1 MSHEHEHE
9 PDYALALPALAS
21 LAAASSAAEDA
32 SSPPPSSS
40 FAPGGAAPLPSLR
53 YRMLGQL
60 GGQSQQAFASMSA
73 LTAAAASDPSPSS
86 SGSPHQ
92 PPWLAHSTTA
102 SASSNL
108 PTMATRDSS
117 EEATGGGASAK
128 RRNSSLVPVTDDGG
142 ESHKAKKPKIPRA
155 CDVCRRKKIRCN
167 PLPDHEE
174 KLCTYCQKHK
184 LDCTWFLPISET
196 RFKKQREKEEAVK
209 ASASAAAAAVALPTA
224 ATSATLA
231 RQQGRVDDTPPVP
244 SPTLSANANAVAGP
258 SGVPSGGGGGGHNVP
273 KQQIF
278 PIDAYNRSASSPD
291 SQQPSGP
298 RKEPRIVGYTSI
310 SHLMHSTSTFP
321 TERMIPV
328 DFKYSQKLSVNEIGD
343 GFIRVISAGDGDP
356 TQGGEPVAIQGI
368 EHSDAE
374 KLINYFFTTHSNH
387 FPILAKADFL
397 GSERPIPLLF
407 NTICA
412 VSALSHHVAPSIL
425 RTIKATIRSHLRDE
439 DMLDNSTIPNIQA
452 LLIYSFSMELEKGTA
467 ASKTWNVLGLA
478 IRMAQ
483 DLGLH
488 RKLGSERKEQSEA
501 DHTELRRRVWG
512 GCLIADRW
520 IAAIYGQPMMID
532 LADCDTMLPSVFD
545 IRPNLEFDSERRPYL
560 FNSALISLSILLG
573 RILKAVYSP
582 TGIMLLTEKEAKS
595 LVDDLAAW
603 VRGLP
608 EELRFQGPDKSTPE
622 QGFLHL
628 LYVPVRFLVTRPF
641 MRISFQLPERFASL
655 SVGTQQWSVVETE
668 ARLAIEWV
676 DKNESCLEGWF
687 VGTYAFFICSLIQ
700 YHSHIRRRDS
710 VSLGTL
716 RLARD
721 CLKRLVVPDGEC
733 YVRAKIA
740 EIIHLLYH
748 TACSVARWAPEA
760 AEGMSPAS
768 SGTTAVTTLNPTVG
782 VRQREQDWH
791 LRYKKDGGYFV
802 TDRRI
807 NDPSGLIRSSASPG
821 SPTGPSPRT
830 AGSPYASSLRSTH
843 IAGENDKADEAAS
856 TSAVPTA
863 STSTSAAAAG
873 TLPTLQPSF
882 IGADAHDAVD
892 APHSASTSAAPA
904 PNPPPDLSFAF
915 PDSNFDNLSFNP
927 TLNFGIGLDGAST
940 PISGAS
946 STLGYGSSSRA
957 NAVGGSSASD
967 ALGGLGGSSFLGGT
981 GDAASFDPF
990 GFATDGTPSMLPESL
1005 FDWAQWQNFADSLG
1019 LPQDG
1024 KTPSVGTDSSTRP

>member
-1 MSHEHEHE
+1 MSGSDGQDS
-9 PDYALALPALAS
+9 PPLAFPALAS
-21 LAAASSAAEDA
+21 LAAASSSADGSSASAA
-32 SSPPPSSS
+32 S
-40 FAPGGAAPLPSLR
+40 APVPAPLPSLR
-53 YRMLGQL
+53 FRMLGQL

-73 LTAAAASDPSPSS
+73 IAAAAAAQGDHPHLAAPGSAPSAPGQ
-86 SGSPHQ
+86 GS
-92 PPWLAHSTTA
+92 LAVIAPAETQGYG
-102 SASSNL
+102 
-108 PTMATRDSS
+108 RDS
-117 EEATGGGASAK
+117 
-128 RRNSSLVPVTDDGG
+128 PDDGAGTGKAKKRKNSGMLPPDDVG
-142 ESHKAKKPKIPRA
+142 EAARAKKPKIPRA

-167 PLPDHEE
+167 PIPDQEPM
-174 KLCTYCQKHK
+174 LCTYCQKHR

-196 RFKKQREKEEAVK
+196 RFKKQREKEEAEK

-231 RQQGRVDDTPPVP
+231 RQARGAEASPPGP
-244 SPTLSANANAVAGP
+244 SPTLSTATAPAGP
-258 SGVPSGGGGGGHNVP
+258 SGSGGGHNVP

-278 PIDAYNRSASSPD
+278 PIDANRTASSPE
-291 SQQPSGP
+291 STQWSGP

-328 DFKYSQKLSVNEIGD
+328 DFKYSQKLSVNELGD

-356 TQGGEPVAIQGI
+356 TTGGEPVAIQGI

-374 KLINYFFTTHSNH
+374 KLLNYFFTTHSNH
-387 FPILAKADFL
+387 FPIVAKADFL
-397 GSERPIPLLF
+397 GSERPTPLLF
-407 NTICA
+407 NAICA

-452 LLIYSFSMELEKGTA
+452 LLIYAFSMELEKGTA
-467 ASKTWNVLGLA
+467 ASKTWNILGLA
-478 IRMAQ
+478 VRMAQ

-520 IAAIYGQPMMID
+520 ISAIYGQPMMID

-582 TGIMLLTEKEAKS
+582 TGIMLLSEKDAKS
-595 LVDDLAAW
+595 LVNDLAAW
-603 VRGLP
+603 VSGLP

-628 LYVPVRFLVTRPF
+628 LYIPVRFLITRPF
-641 MRISFQLPERFASL
+641 MRISFQLPERFAAL
-655 SVGTQQWSVVETE
+655 SVGTQQWSVVEAE
-668 ARLAIEWV
+668 SRLAIEWV

-791 LRYKKDGGYFV
+791 LRYKKEGGFFV
-802 TDRRI
+802 TDRRV

-821 SPTGPSPRT
+821 SPNAPSPRA

-843 IAGENDKADEAAS
+843 VAGESDAGGEKADG
-856 TSAVPTA
+856 TIPTP
-863 STSTSAAAAG
+863 TSAASAGPANAAAAVG
-873 TLPTLQPSF
+873 TPLALPTLQPAFSGVEANAASA
-882 IGADAHDAVD
+882 GAQA
-892 APHSASTSAAPA
+892 TAAPA

-915 PDSNFDNLSFNP
+915 PDSSFDNLSFNP
-927 TLNFGIGLDGAST
+927 TLNFGLGLDGSST
-940 PISGAS
+940 PVSGAS
-946 STLGYGSSSRA
+946 SSLGGYGL
-957 NAVGGSSASD
+957 GGIGG
-967 ALGGLGGSSFLGGT
+967 ALGGGGGAAGTSSFLGGT
-981 GDAASFDPF
+981 GDAAAFDPF
-990 GFATDGTPSMLPESL
+990 GFATDGTPSMLPDSL

-1019 LPQDG
+1019 LPPDG
-1024 KTPSVGTDSSTRP
+1024 KTPSVGNADTPQV

>member
-1 MSHEHEHE
+1 MSHDAGQHES
-9 PDYALALPALAS
+9 DSALAFPALTS
-21 LAAASSAAEDA
+21 LVAASSAAEDA
-32 SSPPPSSS
+32 SSPPSS
-40 FAPGGAAPLPSLR
+40 FQPGAPAPLPSLR

-60 GGQSQQAFASMSA
+60 GGQGQQAFASMSA
-73 LTAAAASDPSPSS
+73 IAAAAAATDPSPSGS
-86 SGSPHQ
+86 DSPHQ
-92 PPWLAHSTTA
+92 PSWLSHSATA
-102 SASSNL
+102 SASS
-108 PTMATRDSS
+108 TMRTLATRDSS
-117 EEATGGGASAK
+117 EEANGGSAAGK
-128 RRNSSLVPVTDDGG
+128 RKNSGLVPVLDDGG

-174 KLCTYCQKHK
+174 KLCTYCQKHR

-231 RQQGRVDDTPPVP
+231 RQQAHVEGTPPVP
-244 SPTLSANANAVAGP
+244 SPSLSAGVNAVAGP
-258 SGVPSGGGGGGHNVP
+258 SGTQVAPGGGGHNVP

-278 PIDAYNRSASSPD
+278 PIDAYNRAASSPD

-425 RTIKATIRSHLRDE
+425 RTIKSTIRSHLRDE

-641 MRISFQLPERFASL
+641 MRISFQLPERFSSL
-655 SVGTQQWSVVETE
+655 SVGTQQWSVVEAE

-710 VSLGTL
+710 LSLGTL

-733 YVRAKIA
+733 YLRAKIA

-768 SGTTAVTTLNPTVG
+768 VGTTAVTTLNPTVG

-802 TDRRI
+802 TDRRSI

-843 IAGENDKADEAAS
+843 VPGEGDKADEAA
-856 TSAVPTA
+856 AAAELPTP
-863 STSTSAAAAG
+863 STSTPAAAG
-873 TLPTLQPSF
+873 TVPTLQSAF
-882 IGADAHDAVD
+882 SNVD
-892 APHSASTSAAPA
+892 ANDTTATPASASTSAAPA

-940 PISGAS
+940 PISGGS
-946 STLGYGSSSRA
+946 STLGYGGSSRSGA
-957 NAVGGSSASD
+957 AGGPSASD
-967 ALGGLGGSSFLGGT
+967 GLAGLGGSSFLGGT
-981 GDAASFDPF
+981 GDAAAFDPF

-1024 KTPSVGTDSSTRP
+1024 KTPSIGTDSSARP

>member
-1 MSHEHEHE
+1 MTGPAGQDST
-9 PDYALALPALAS
+9 PLAFPTLAS
-21 LAAASSAAEDA
+21 LAAASSAADSGA
-32 SSPPPSSS
+32 PP
-40 FAPGGAAPLPSLR
+40 APVPAPLPSLR
-53 YRMLGQL
+53 FRMLGQL

-73 LTAAAASDPSPSS
+73 IAAAAAAQGDQPSPPRLAAAAGGAHGQ
-86 SGSPHQ
+86 GSHALIAP
-92 PPWLAHSTTA
+92 AST
-102 SASSNL
+102 
-108 PTMATRDSS
+108 PGQGQGQGRDSPDD
-117 EEATGGGASAK
+117 AKGKK
-128 RRNSSLVPVTDDGG
+128 RRNSGMLPPDDAGDAA
-142 ESHKAKKPKIPRA
+142 KAKKPKIPRA

-167 PLPDHEE
+167 PLPDQEPM
-174 KLCTYCQKHK
+174 LCTYCQKHR

-196 RFKKQREKEEAVK
+196 RFKKQREKEEAEK

-231 RQQGRVDDTPPVP
+231 RQARGAEASPPGP
-244 SPTLSANANAVAGP
+244 SPTLSTATAPAGP
-258 SGVPSGGGGGGHNVP
+258 SGSGGGHNVP

-278 PIDAYNRSASSPD
+278 PIDANRTASSPD
-291 SQQPSGP
+291 SAQYYSGP

-356 TQGGEPVAIQGI
+356 MQGGEPVAIQGI

-374 KLINYFFTTHSNH
+374 KLLNYFFTTHSNH
-387 FPILAKADFL
+387 FPIVAKADFL
-397 GSERPIPLLF
+397 GSERPTPLLF
-407 NTICA
+407 NAICA

-452 LLIYSFSMELEKGTA
+452 LLIYAFSMELEKGTA
-467 ASKTWNVLGLA
+467 ASKTWNILGLA
-478 IRMAQ
+478 VRMAQ

-520 IAAIYGQPMMID
+520 ISAIYGQPMMID

-582 TGIMLLTEKEAKS
+582 TGIMLLSEKDAKS
-595 LVDDLAAW
+595 LVNDLAAW
-603 VRGLP
+603 VSGLP
-608 EELRFQGPDKSTPE
+608 EELRFQGPEKSTPE

-628 LYVPVRFLVTRPF
+628 LYIPVRFLITRPF
-641 MRISFQLPERFASL
+641 MRISFQLPERFAAL
-655 SVGTQQWSVVETE
+655 SVGTQQWSVVEAE
-668 ARLAIEWV
+668 SRLAIEWV

-791 LRYKKDGGYFV
+791 LRYKKEGGFFV
-802 TDRRI
+802 TDRRV

-821 SPTGPSPRT
+821 SPNAPSPRA

-843 IAGENDKADEAAS
+843 VAGEGEAGDKAEGAIPTPPSAAS
-856 TSAVPTA
+856 AG
-863 STSTSAAAAG
+863 AAPAAPAG
-873 TLPTLQPSF
+873 TPLGLPALQPAFS
-882 IGADAHDAVD
+882 GVEANALPAV
-892 APHSASTSAAPA
+892 APA

-915 PDSNFDNLSFNP
+915 PDSSFDNLSFNP
-927 TLNFGIGLDGAST
+927 TLNFGLGLDGSST
-940 PISGAS
+940 PVSGAS
-946 STLGYGSSSRA
+946 SSLGGYGHASGTLG
-957 NAVGGSSASD
+957 GGAG
-967 ALGGLGGSSFLGGT
+967 AGAGAASFLGGT
-981 GDAASFDPF
+981 GDAAAFDPF
-990 GFATDGTPSMLPESL
+990 GFATDGTPSMLPDSL

-1019 LPQDG
+1019 LPPDG
-1024 KTPSVGTDSSTRP
+1024 KTPSVGNAETPQV

>member
-1 MSHEHEHE
+1 MADES
-9 PDYALALPALAS
+9 DSAFALPALAS
-21 LAAASSAAEDA
+21 LAAASGPDSA
-32 SSPPPSSS
+32 SPPP
-40 FAPGGAAPLPSLR
+40 PPPPHLPQPQPSLR

-60 GGQSQQAFASMSA
+60 GGHAAQAFPSMSA
-73 LTAAAASDPSPSS
+73 IASTSAVPYDAALPGEGAGTGRAGSHDAAGAEGDGTRAGKGQKRKSSVGSSSTAA
-86 SGSPHQ
+86 GG
-92 PPWLAHSTTA
+92 L
-102 SASSNL
+102 
-108 PTMATRDSS
+108 
-117 EEATGGGASAK
+117 GGAA
-128 RRNSSLVPVTDDGG
+128 DDDTQ
-142 ESHKAKKPKIPRA
+142 KAKKPKIPRA
-155 CDVCRRKKIRCN
+155 CD
-167 PLPDHEE
+167 EE
-174 KLCTYCQKHK
+174 DSDPMLCTYCQKHR

-196 RFKKQREKEEAVK
+196 RFKKQREKEEAEK

-231 RQQGRVDDTPPVP
+231 RQAARAEAISPGP
-244 SPTLSANANAVAGP
+244 SPTTAAP
-258 SGVPSGGGGGGHNVP
+258 GGGHNVP

-278 PIDAYNRSASSPD
+278 PIDANRGAASSPD
-291 SQQPSGP
+291 SQTHSGP

-328 DFKYSQKLSVNEIGD
+328 DFKYSQQLSVDERGD

-356 TQGGEPVAIQGI
+356 SQGGEPVAIQGI

-374 KLINYFFTTHSNH
+374 KLLNYFFTTHANH
-387 FPILAKADFL
+387 FPIVAKADFL
-397 GSERPIPLLF
+397 GSSRQAGDNEPSGPAPLLF
-407 NTICA
+407 NAICA

-452 LLIYSFSMELEKGTA
+452 LLIYAFSMELEKGTA
-467 ASKTWNVLGLA
+467 ASKTWNILGLA

-488 RKLGSERKEQSEA
+488 RKLGSERKEQSEG

-545 IRPNLEFDSERRPYL
+545 IRPNLEFDAQRRPYL

-582 TGIMLLTEKEAKS
+582 TGIMLLSEKDAMS
-595 LVDDLAAW
+595 LRNDLEAW
-603 VRGLP
+603 VSGLP

-628 LYVPVRFLVTRPF
+628 LYIPVRFLITRPF
-641 MRISFQLPERFASL
+641 MRISFQLPERFAAL
-655 SVGTQQWSVVETE
+655 SVGTQQWSTVEHE

-710 VSLGTL
+710 TSLSTL

-768 SGTTAVTTLNPTVG
+768 GGTTAVTTLNPTVG

-791 LRYKKDGGYFV
+791 LRYKKDGGFFL
-802 TDRRI
+802 TDRRV
-807 NDPSGLIRSSASPG
+807 NDPTGLIRSSGSPASPG
-821 SPTGPSPRT
+821 SNASPGT
-830 AGSPYASSLRSTH
+830 LGSPYTSSLRTTH
-843 IAGENDKADEAAS
+843 TAVEGEGAFASSASADKTSAGEAGASGAAAS
-856 TSAVPTA
+856 GTTATRLSGSPPVQVPTGLPI
-863 STSTSAAAAG
+863 S
-873 TLPTLQPSF
+873 TLPPVTTTAIDPSL
-882 IGADAHDAVD
+882 
-892 APHSASTSAAPA
+892 SAGLPPATTAPA

-915 PDSNFDNLSFNP
+915 PDSTFDNLSFNP
-927 TLNFGIGLDGAST
+927 TLNFGTFDGTAT
-940 PISGAS
+940 PLS
-946 STLGYGSSSRA
+946 STSLSGGGG
-957 NAVGGSSASD
+957 GGSG
-967 ALGGLGGSSFLGGT
+967 LGGLGLGGVGNGTGGTSFLGGPLGSGT
-981 GDAASFDPF
+981 DAFDPF
-990 GFATDGTPSMLPESL
+990 GFAGDGTPAMLPDSL
-1005 FDWAQWQNFADSLG
+1005 FDWAQWQNFADSFG
-1019 LPQDG
+1019 LPPDG
-1024 KTPSVGTDSSTRP
+1024 KTPSAAGSTGTPKV